1 MIIILNIFLNAETK
15 HDRSTEQEIVHKCD
29 LTGNYKTAFNF
40 GKQKETEARV
50 KHTGRM
56 EQ

>member
-1 MIIILNIFLNAETK
+1 MIMILNIFLNAETK

-29 LTGNYKTAFNF
+29 LTGNYKTAFNK
-40 GKQKETEARV
+40 GKQFEAEARV

>member
-1 MIIILNIFLNAETK
+1 MIMILNIFPNAETK

-29 LTGNYKTAFNF
+29 LTGNYKTAFNK
-40 GKQKETEARV
+40 GKQCEAEARV